1 MSTLV
6 FLVIFVLIGLGVLG
20 AAMLS
25 GSKRNLTKLGTG
37 SRTSR
42 RLGIAAFFLALIV
55 LGAGVPAA
63 VIALDKDNNGVPGTG
78 IDTLTASQE
87 RGRLLFG
94 ERCAAC
100 HTLVEANA
108 RANVGPNLDDLR
120 PPKALILN
128 AIHYGRARGNG
139 QMPAQI
145 YEGQDAQDVAN
156 FVVRVTGGGQ

>member
-6 FLVIFVLIGLGVLG
+6 FVTVFVLIALGVLG
-20 AAMLS
+20 AAMLG
-25 GSKRNLTKLGTG
+25 GSRRSLSKLGTD

-42 RLGIAAFFLALIV
+42 RLGIAGFLLALIV

-63 VIALDKDNNGVPGTG
+63 VIALDKDNNGIPGTG
-78 IDTLTASQE
+78 IDNLTASQQN
-87 RGRLLFG
+87 GRLLFG

-100 HTLVEANA
+100 HTLVAANA
-108 RANVGPNLDDLR
+108 RANVGPNLDELR

-128 AIHYGRARGNG
+128 AIKLGRARGNG

-145 YEGQDAQDVAN
+145 YEGKQAQDVAN

>member
-6 FLVIFVLIGLGVLG
+6 FVTVFVLIGLGVLG
-20 AAMLS
+20 AAML
-25 GSKRNLTKLGTG
+25 GGQRRNLSTVGTG

-42 RLGIAAFFLALIV
+42 RLGIAGFLVALIV

-78 IDTLTASQE
+78 IDDLTASEQN
-87 RGRLLFG
+87 GRLLFG

-108 RANVGPNLDDLR
+108 RANVGPNLDELR

-128 AIHYGRARGNG
+128 AIRLGRARGNG

-145 YEGQDAQDVAN
+145 YEGQEAQDVAN
-156 FVVRVTGGGQ
+156 FIVRVTGGGQ